1 MSKANDKRIE
11 RAYGRVVVRIAIEDG
26 GTVAIDM
33 LDIPRVFEVGERLI
47 RDGATE
53 GQLEG
58 GLTAFVRSIMRKD
71 EGGTRG

>member
-1 MSKANDKRIE
+1 MEIGMRKSNNDKRIE
-11 RAYGRVVVRIAIEDG
+11 RIYGRVVTRIAIESG

-47 RDGATE
+47 ADGADD

-58 GLTAFVRSIMRKD
+58 GLTAFVRSINK
-71 EGGTRG
+71 G